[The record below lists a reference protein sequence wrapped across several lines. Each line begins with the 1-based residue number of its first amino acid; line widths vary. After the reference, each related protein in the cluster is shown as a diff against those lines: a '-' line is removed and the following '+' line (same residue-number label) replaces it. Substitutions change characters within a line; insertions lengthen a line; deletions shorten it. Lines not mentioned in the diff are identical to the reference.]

1 MEAIM
6 KRQAEPNN
14 KIFFAGYED
23 RFKKLKELTE
33 EVAND
38 LAEFESNHSS
48 DEPDKNAAS
57 SYSSIKQDA
66 KLNSISI
73 AKTSNFKQMASFGP
87 S

>member
-48 DEPDKNAAS
+48 DEPDEKARS
-57 SYSSIKQDA
+57 KE
-66 KLNSISI
+66 LSIS
-73 AKTSNFKQMASFGP
+73 SRERYPFER
-87 S
+87 